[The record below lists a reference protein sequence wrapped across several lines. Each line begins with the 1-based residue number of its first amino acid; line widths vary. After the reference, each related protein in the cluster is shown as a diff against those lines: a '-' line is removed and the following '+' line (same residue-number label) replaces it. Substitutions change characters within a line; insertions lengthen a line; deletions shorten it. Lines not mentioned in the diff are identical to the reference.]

1 LSATRASLANAM
13 KDISPRG
20 QTLNGRRMLVVTE
33 VALAVVLL
41 AGSGLM
47 IRSLTKLL
55 SIDTGFEARNVLTV
69 RLTIPPGSLARDS
82 QPEFYS
88 QMLARLRAVPGVAE
102 VGIANCPPLN
112 AGCNGTKARFM
123 DRGEMTFDE
132 MPNTGIHFTSPAWF
146 STMKIPVKAGRVFT
160 DADGLSAPKVI
171 VINEIAAKKWFPNE
185 NPVGK
190 RIAVFQGG
198 FDKGAEII
206 GVVGGVRQYVDSAP
220 SADAYVSYAQSPRAG
235 MMIFLRTQRDPAS
248 IGADVRR
255 ALKEIAPRFPVYDM
269 QTMTDRAAAATAP
282 ARFSAMLLG
291 LFALTALSLAI
302 VGIYGVMSLVV
313 TARTREIGI
322 RIALGADQQRVQ
334 RLVIG
339 EGVSLVAGGAA
350 IGLVGALICTRVLQ
364 TLLFDL
370 TPSDPITYVSIVVLL
385 GTTAFAASWI
395 PARKASRVDPVEA
408 LRAD

>member
-1 LSATRASLANAM
+1 
-13 KDISPRG
+13 
-20 QTLNGRRMLVVTE
+20 
-33 VALAVVLL
+33 
-41 AGSGLM
+41 
-47 IRSLTKLL
+47 
-55 SIDTGFEARNVLTV
+55 
-69 RLTIPPGSLARDS
+69 
-82 QPEFYS
+82 
-88 QMLARLRAVPGVAE
+88 MLARLRTVPGVAE

-112 AGCNGTKARFM
+112 AGCNGTKAKFM

-132 MPNTGIHFTSPAWF
+132 MPNTGIHFVSPAWF
-146 STMKIPVKAGRVFT
+146 NTLKIPVKSGRVFNES
-160 DADGLSAPKVI
+160 DGLTSPKVI
-171 VINEIAAKKWFPNE
+171 VINETAAKKWFPNE

-220 SADAYVSYAQSPRAG
+220 QADAYVSYTQSPRAG

-313 TARTREIGI
+313 AARTREIGI

-350 IGLVGALICTRVLQ
+350 IGLIGALLCTRVLQ
-364 TLLFDL
+364 SLLFDL
-370 TPSDPITYVSIVVLL
+370 TPSDPVTYVSIIVLL
-385 GTTAFAASWI
+385 GATAFAASWI
-395 PARKASRVDPVEA
+395 PARRASRVDPVEA